1 MKLISRILV
10 HLSLPFIFIFFYSG
24 YISAQ
29 SQIDLELKEEL
40 KTMSQIDQEYRKIYF
55 IESVFTKKSDSL
67 KTRYNILEDNKL
79 KEFLAEKIK
88 QADSLNLIQI
98 DCIIEKYNRYPGKD
112 LVGESQSSDAWLIMQ
127 HAPDPKKYLSLI
139 KEAADSNQLSFR
151 YYAMTL
157 DRVLMYENKPQI
169 YGTQAKMVKIKSSDK
184 AELIIFP
191 IQNSKE
197 VNKLRK
203 SAGFDTTIKKYA
215 KQLNI
220 KYKPYKMEDIHTD

>member
-1 MKLISRILV
+1 
-10 HLSLPFIFIFFYSG
+10 
-24 YISAQ
+24 
-29 SQIDLELKEEL
+29 
-40 KTMSQIDQEYRKIYF
+40 MSQIDQEYRKIYF

-67 KTRYNILEDNKL
+67 KTRYNILEDDKL

-88 QADSLNLIQI
+88 QADSLNLIKI
-98 DCIIEKYNRYPGKD
+98 DRIIEKYNRYPGKD

-139 KEAADSNQLSFR
+139 KEAADNDQLSFR